1 MINIPASATGSESQS
16 KSTQT
21 IQSTL
26 YLELSDTNGN
36 WDGVKWY
43 PVSITPSGP
52 STIEVIWQAAAT
64 ASSVQTRVQLYDMD
78 DNLLISSDPITVSSD
93 GSRQTFTQNFDLSSI
108 TPPAVVVVQL
118 EFLVDSTGQGY
129 TDFIEV
135 RW

>member
-43 PVSITPSGP
+43 PVSVTPSGP